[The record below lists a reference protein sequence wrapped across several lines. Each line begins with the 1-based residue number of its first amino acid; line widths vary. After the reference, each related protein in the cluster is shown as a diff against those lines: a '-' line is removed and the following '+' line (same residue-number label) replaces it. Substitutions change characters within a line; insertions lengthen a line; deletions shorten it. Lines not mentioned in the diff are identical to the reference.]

1 MDPWHVWVA
10 SESDVWHPPF
20 RRLPLRPSPA
30 RRTTSNTKLPKLRMV
45 KRNDHVRYMVRPHIY
60 IYMYICIYYI
70 YRIWILIVFIG
81 LTTKKPFTML
91 CFFSDDQDGGHG
103 LSSTYSR
110 AFEMFL
116 EFLNSSGMF
125 FPSPGM
131 VRSIQEAQQILGG
144 SFLVAGICNILGT
157 TVSCFLCL
165 FQGGIQNSRKERSCV
180 QGHRWIWDVLQ
191 FSPWSESSKHWKIL

>member
-1 MDPWHVWVA
+1 
-10 SESDVWHPPF
+10 
-20 RRLPLRPSPA
+20 
-30 RRTTSNTKLPKLRMV
+30 
-45 KRNDHVRYMVRPHIY
+45 
-60 IYMYICIYYI
+60 MYICIYYI

-103 LSSTYSR
+103 LSSTHSR